1 MRNETGVISET
12 SEYTVSSTRSENET
26 AGRTKDDMGELKR
39 QRERE
44 MGSKSERTDRRD
56 TECRPHQAELPR
68 NQERDRNR
76 GYDWICIPAS
86 SCARAGLCVF

>member
-44 MGSKSERTDRRD
+44 MGSENERTDRRD
-56 TECRPHQAELPR
+56 TECRPHQAEVAREPR
-68 NQERDRNR
+68 K
-76 GYDWICIPAS
+76 G
-86 SCARAGLCVF
+86 